1 MQLPSPPNHL
11 VVLSHG
17 IMGTGDDL
25 EYLANLLESGGCQV
39 LKSRS
44 NENFRSFNGIKAC
57 GEALAQE
64 IIELVE
70 RNPDLRMISV
80 VGNSLGGLYAR
91 YSISILFSE
100 KDGTI
105 CGLKPYRFMSI
116 ATPHLG
122 VRNWTFTDDYGCSAP
137 DMIKKIAAKAMWT
150 TGKDIF
156 GFADDDSDD
165 ESLLFRMATESIFLA
180 PLGSFEDRRLYGNL
194 RRDLVVPLGTA
205 AFVDN
210 QTVQE
215 LRRKYSTQSGIVYVE
230 KTPIY
235 YEGESHEGTHLINN
249 EDRTTAMIDC
259 LDNLGWEKIV
269 VNFPGFLPL
278 AHNQICAL
286 HRRPKWLFGNLLGFA
301 NGQFVMDDACSWLG
315 VHAEGTN

>member
-1 MQLPSPPNHL
+1 MLQSDHL

-17 IMGTGDDL
+17 ILGTGDDL
-25 EYLANLLESGGCQV
+25 EYLANRLESGGCKV

-44 NENFRSFNGIKAC
+44 NESFKSFDGIKAC

-64 IIELVE
+64 IIDCIE
-70 RNPDLRMISV
+70 RNSDLNRISF

-100 KDGTI
+100 KDGSI
-105 CGLKPYRFMSI
+105 CGLKPYRFMSV

-122 VRNWTFTDDYGCSAP
+122 VRNWTFTDENGYSAP
-137 DMIKKIAAKAMWT
+137 DMIKKIAAKAMKT

-156 GFADDDSDD
+156 GFQEDNSN
-165 ESLLFRMATESIFLA
+165 EEGLLFRMATEASFLA
-180 PLGSFEDRRLYGNL
+180 PLRSFSDRRLYGNL

-205 AFVDN
+205 AFMSKES
-210 QTVQE
+210 VQE
-215 LRRKYSTQSGIVYVE
+215 LRKKYTAISGIVHVQ
-230 KTPIY
+230 KTPVHHDGDLY
-235 YEGESHEGTHLINN
+235 EGTHPRNN

-269 VNFPGFLPL
+269 VNFPGYFAL

-286 HRRPKWLFGNLLGFA
+286 NRRPKWLFGNLLGFA
-301 NGQFVMDDACSWLG
+301 DGEFVMDNACSWLLVG
-315 VHAEGTN
+315 AEGTK